1 MSTNFVICSYGG
13 KYASRHYDPTETF
26 KLIYLRYYLSSLNT
40 IWKEDCNVTQITI
53 MKPTIK
59 PGNEEIKDYYKFD
72 DLDLDNIKH
81 LIKIVECEN
90 RGISYGQFFTAIE
103 NDRKNNSLFDYY
115 IFTEDDYIPFT
126 GDFNKLLIQNYNH
139 TIPNFLC
146 LAMNHND
153 DKSHMIHSCLGIHT
167 HVPDFSI
174 GILSK
179 QSIIQM
185 YNTWNYDSIMSL
197 FDRPDEFTMAQ
208 VLFGY
213 IFTKSGI
220 ETTCLGEKHIA
231 LFNCNSNP
239 LKFILNNF
247 PVSNRYIQRIYKDE
261 KYKLPIFVPIDLF
274 FIPKKKEFYDLLIP
288 YIEDRDEF
296 DIIYEKLLSLT
307 HKF

>member
-1 MSTNFVICSYGG
+1 
-13 KYASRHYDPTETF
+13 
-26 KLIYLRYYLSSLNT
+26 
-40 IWKEDCNVTQITI
+40 
-53 MKPTIK
+53 
-59 PGNEEIKDYYKFD
+59 
-72 DLDLDNIKH
+72 
-81 LIKIVECEN
+81 
-90 RGISYGQFFTAIE
+90 
-103 NDRKNNSLFDYY
+103 
-115 IFTEDDYIPFT
+115 
-126 GDFNKLLIQNYNH
+126 
-139 TIPNFLC
+139 
-146 LAMNHND
+146 
-153 DKSHMIHSCLGIHT
+153 
-167 HVPDFSI
+167 
-174 GILSK
+174 
-179 QSIIQM
+179 
-185 YNTWNYDSIMSL
+185 MSL